1 MKDMDDIFDKLN
13 ESLLP
18 TIKQL
23 EELQRELGLQIQRR
37 IKEKL
42 SNARTIEELE
52 QIKDEDEVWFE
63 EWPQLLVYYQSAS
76 DRIKNVFKVYKDL
89 MGLEMLN

>member
-1 MKDMDDIFDKLN
+1 MKDDIFDKLN

-42 SNARTIEELE
+42 SNARTIPELE
-52 QIKDEDEVWFE
+52 QIKDEDEVWFG
-63 EWPQLLVYYQSAS
+63 EWPQLLVYYQNALN
-76 DRIKNVFKVYKDL
+76 RIKNVFKVYKDL